1 LFLQKFIED
10 EMNVSFPIFSA
21 TFILIIMSLIILQL
35 EAILIDLSDKIPFL
49 RNIFRPEYIPYLIT
63 AATML
68 IGWLLISWIFHAC
81 I

>member
-1 LFLQKFIED
+1 MFLQKFIED

>member
-1 LFLQKFIED
+1 
-10 EMNVSFPIFSA
+10 MNVSFPIFSA